1 MLIGEASTGASLGSK
16 LNTALKGAVDPNTFM
31 DSFVEILPW
40 VGGLVVVSFAV
51 YEARKLIK
59 GASKAKVRV

>member
-1 MLIGEASTGASLGSK
+1 MEGSQGANLGSK
-16 LNTALKGAVDPNTFM
+16 LNTALKNSVDPNTFM
-31 DSFVEILPW
+31 DGFVEILPW
-40 VGGLVVVSFAV
+40 VGGLVVVSFVV